1 MDVALDLWGLILDR
15 DMRTREKE
23 KKNREGCFF
32 WLQTEKVVLKNKNR
46 IEREDKSASERIKLK

>member
-46 IEREDKSASERIKLK
+46 KEREKIKAQVRESN